1 MERAGLIKYILL
13 SAAVFICITGIAGA
27 MGSSPDLSGNIS
39 GLFPINYDT
48 EEPLATIPL
57 SEANLT
63 ATSDTAIISEEKS
76 EESVL
81 KSSNTSINF
90 FYSERC
96 GACHKVLPVVQ
107 ELSAK
112 YPNIPVYYYDTYN
125 SPNNRSVMYT
135 FAEHYG
141 IDYPAYPNI
150 FAGDSI
156 YLEGFTE
163 INNNIE
169 ELFTAYDKG
178 LIPDSEY
185 EASWLDKQEK
195 NSGQD
200 NSTGN
205 SIIRSSGSGA
215 GKISLP
221 LVIIGG
227 LLDGINPCAISVLL
241 ILLASL
247 SAAGS
252 RKIILSAG
260 ISYTSAVFIFYTLAG
275 AGILA
280 ITGFAGISFYF
291 SVFAF
296 AIAFIAGLLSIYEGF
311 TGRQQNLIRIPESAK
326 GTLKKYL
333 RVAGNDRDSEGGKDS
348 DDNKT
353 IKEDFPADKTLNVI
367 QALSSEQASDE
378 LKIEKSISDKIP
390 ASPDEQAKDGQISA
404 ESDENKA
411 DEQIPEKDNTKSIIP
426 AENSIPEMGPN
437 TKGTHNSQV
446 RKTGYIITTAF
457 ILGTFASMFEL
468 PCTGGI
474 YVAVLSMISS
484 SFSESAI
491 SPEVSD
497 ISGII
502 PEGLSTGIIYLLIYN
517 LMFILPLI
525 IIIALMASGLPAGKI
540 EKIDTFRTEKRRAIR
555 IITGIIMIVLAV
567 YLGLGIAGVI

>member
-63 ATSDTAIISEEKS
+63 ATSDTSFISEEKS

-185 EASWLDKQEK
+185 EARWLDKQEK

-205 SIIRSSGSGA
+205 SIIRRSGSGA
-215 GKISLP
+215 GVVSLP
-221 LVIIGG
+221 LVLIGG

-252 RKIILSAG
+252 KRTILSAG

-280 ITGFAGISFYF
+280 ITGFAGISFYL
-291 SVFAF
+291 SVFAIVV
-296 AIAFIAGLLSIYEGF
+296 ALIAGMLSIYEGV

-326 GTLKKYL
+326 STLKKYS
-333 RVAGNDRDSEGGKDS
+333 GISGDEGHNSRNKGS
-348 DDNKT
+348 DDDKS
-353 IKEDFPADKTLNVI
+353 IKEDFSADEYIKDNLL
-367 QALSSEQASDE
+367 LSAGQFPDE
-378 LKIEKSISDKIP
+378 LKIEKSISDKTSI
-390 ASPDEQAKDGQISA
+390 SPDEQAEYEQISA

-411 DEQIPEKDNTKSIIP
+411 DGQIPENGNTESIIP
-426 AENSIPEMGPN
+426 AENSISGISRN
-437 TKGTHNSQV
+437 TEGTHNSPV

-457 ILGTFASMFEL
+457 ILGTLASMFEL

-497 ISGII
+497 ISAII
-502 PEGLSTGIIYLLIYN
+502 PEGLSTGII
-517 LMFILPLI
+517 
-525 IIIALMASGLPAGKI
+525 
-540 EKIDTFRTEKRRAIR
+540 
-555 IITGIIMIVLAV
+555 
-567 YLGLGIAGVI
+567 